1 MPDSSRVL
9 DLDVPPSL
17 PRELLR
23 AALSP
28 RSSRPSEVPR
38 IEVRMRRVI
47 APPQALARYRE
58 VEAFT
63 TRCFLPLTYPQVLA
77 APLHLVLLNH
87 RAFPYPLLGMI
98 HVRNRIQQ
106 WRRLED
112 TAALDFQVSVEGQR
126 EVRQGRE
133 LDVNTRVEQDG
144 TLVWS
149 AVTTMLRR
157 MPGAA
162 ERSRGPRGPFVPDPE
177 EEARFAP
184 ARTEHWIVREDMG
197 RRYARA
203 SGDFNPIHL
212 HALTARAFGFKRA
225 IAHGMWTLGRCVSA
239 LGAAAEAPEL
249 TLTADYRRP
258 LLLPSRVEFQRA
270 ERAEGGLGY
279 RVRGEDGAPYLQGTL
294 S

>member
-1 MPDSSRVL
+1 MPDSSHVL

-28 RSSRPSEVPR
+28 RPSRPSEVPR
-38 IEVRMRRVI
+38 IEVRLRRLI
-47 APPQALARYRE
+47 AQPQALARYRE

-63 TRCFLPLTYPQVLA
+63 TRGFLPLTYPQVLA

-133 LDVNTRVEQDG
+133 LDVHTRVEQDG

-149 AVTTMLRR
+149 ASTLR
-157 MPGAA
+157 
-162 ERSRGPRGPFVPDPE
+162 
-177 EEARFAP
+177 
-184 ARTEHWIVREDMG
+184 
-197 RRYARA
+197 
-203 SGDFNPIHL
+203 
-212 HALTARAFGFKRA
+212 
-225 IAHGMWTLGRCVSA
+225 
-239 LGAAAEAPEL
+239 
-249 TLTADYRRP
+249 
-258 LLLPSRVEFQRA
+258 
-270 ERAEGGLGY
+270 
-279 RVRGEDGAPYLQGTL
+279 
-294 S
+294 